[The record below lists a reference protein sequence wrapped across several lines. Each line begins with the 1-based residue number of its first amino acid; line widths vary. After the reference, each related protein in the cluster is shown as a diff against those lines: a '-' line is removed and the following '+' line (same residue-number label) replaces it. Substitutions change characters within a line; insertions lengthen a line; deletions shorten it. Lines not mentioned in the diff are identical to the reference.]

1 MTSTIPANKKQI
13 EEDYAKGLTVA
24 NELTHQLFIPE
35 KTASP
40 HPRFLGLARTIYDR
54 RGKKVDIQ
62 VPRFQDTKTKKATT
76 EREPVPNMI
85 YMDAM
90 HFGMGASCL

>member
-62 VPRFQDTKTKKATT
+62 VPRFQDKKTKKATT

>member
-13 EEDYAKGLTVA
+13 EEDYANGLKVA

-62 VPRFQDTKTKKATT
+62 VPRF
-76 EREPVPNMI
+76 
-85 YMDAM
+85 
-90 HFGMGASCL
+90 